1 MYKHINKVK
10 QQFLKLIR
18 VIRVTRLAGVT
29 RTSRVIGV
37 TRVI

>member
-10 QQFLKLIR
+10 QQFLKLMR